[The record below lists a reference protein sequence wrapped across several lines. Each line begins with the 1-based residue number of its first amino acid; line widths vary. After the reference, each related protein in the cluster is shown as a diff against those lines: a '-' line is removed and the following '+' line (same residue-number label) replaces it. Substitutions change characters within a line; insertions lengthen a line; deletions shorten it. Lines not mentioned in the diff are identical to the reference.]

1 MYFVTNLFT
10 VFYLLFILP
19 ATVQTYYL
27 TLAGTE
33 DEDIKYDKSKS
44 FQKWQMTLNANVMTS

>member
-1 MYFVTNLFT
+1 MTNLFT
-10 VFYLLFILP
+10 VFYLSFILP
-19 ATVQTYYL
+19 ATNLIHL

-44 FQKWQMTLNANVMTS
+44 F